1 MKKFL
6 IIVFAALLSVCAYS
20 QTEVSVRV
28 MSMNL
33 KEGGKPGNY
42 DVAKYAAVI
51 NDYKP
56 DFVSLQE
63 LHDRTLMVLGKA
75 WLAELGKRV
84 GMYPVV
90 FDSFDYNGGTFGV
103 GILSRYPFYS
113 MGKVV
118 YNSGLAEQREPRAT
132 GWVSVMLPDGGNVRF
147 AATHLPVEN
156 NDLRVKCIAAINKEI
171 FAENSVIPTI
181 IAGDFN
187 AEPGSDV
194 MKYAGNRWKEINPG
208 AGNTLPAG
216 DNPKQQYDFVLGY
229 PKTGWSCSMY
239 EILNR
244 ADLSDHCFV
253 VADVNYKE
261 K

>member
-84 GMYPVV
+84 GAVLTLR
-90 FDSFDYNGGTFGV
+90 S
-103 GILSRYPFYS
+103 
-113 MGKVV
+113 
-118 YNSGLAEQREPRAT
+118 T
-132 GWVSVMLPDGGNVRF
+132 G
-147 AATHLPVEN
+147 
-156 NDLRVKCIAAINKEI
+156 
-171 FAENSVIPTI
+171 
-181 IAGDFN
+181 
-187 AEPGSDV
+187 
-194 MKYAGNRWKEINPG
+194 RWK
-208 AGNTLPAG
+208 L
-216 DNPKQQYDFVLGY
+216 L
-229 PKTGWSCSMY
+229 
-239 EILNR
+239 
-244 ADLSDHCFV
+244 
-253 VADVNYKE
+253 
-261 K
+261 